1 VKFEEDINNMTPNQ
15 LVAWFLISSY
25 AYYVM
30 SEPVMKDSTFD
41 GLVKRL
47 KACWDEIDHPH
58 KYLIT
63 ESHLNAGTGYD
74 IKHPTIVKFAT
85 ADYIREY
92 Q

>member
-1 VKFEEDINNMTPNQ
+1 MKSEEDINGMTPNQ

-30 SEPVMKDSTFD
+30 SEPVMEDSTFD

-47 KACWDEIDHPH
+47 KEHWDEVDHPH

-63 ESHLNAGTGYD
+63 ESHLAAGTGYD
-74 IKHPTIVKFAT
+74 IDHPTIVKFAT
-85 ADYIREY
+85 ATYIREHR
-92 Q
+92 